1 MKFKKFL
8 DRERDPDNRYDFS
21 DDPDERLSLQG
32 GGSYPYT
39 QDKAIRGR
47 GQGEFNDFEQEPEDS
62 ASQWLKRQSP
72 KTPESP
78 QESPESPQE
87 SPQNTSGTW
96 DRFKQMAQAPDDDNG
111 IRALYGLYG
120 KGWDSE
126 RVIDKVKTASM
137 N

>member
-8 DRERDPDNRYDFS
+8 NREKDPDNRYDFS
-21 DDPDERLSLQG
+21 DDPDEKISLQG
-32 GGSYPYT
+32 GGSYPYQ
-39 QDKAIRGR
+39 QDSTIRGR

-62 ASQWLKRQSP
+62 ASQWIKRQA
-72 KTPESP
+72 PEAVP
-78 QESPESPQE
+78 QDSPEKSM
-87 SPQNTSGTW
+87 SGTW
-96 DRFKQMAQAPDDDNG
+96 DRFKKMTQAPDDDNG

-126 RVIDKVKTASM
+126 KVINKIKTASM